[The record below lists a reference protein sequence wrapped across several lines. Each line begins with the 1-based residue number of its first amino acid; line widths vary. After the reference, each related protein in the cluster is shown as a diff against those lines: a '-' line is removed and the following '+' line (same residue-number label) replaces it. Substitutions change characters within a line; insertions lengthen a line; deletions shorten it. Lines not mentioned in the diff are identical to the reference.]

1 MALGLTD
8 MMLRR
13 RLASGALVMA
23 RPGVYVL
30 PGHTFT
36 PQMLL
41 RAATYA
47 LPGVVSHES
56 AAEIH
61 DLPYVPRGMAVISVP
76 HRTTNRFPE
85 VVLHQSTDLFPH
97 HIEEIDGL
105 RITTVPRTIFDLAS
119 RLRPRRIRMLV
130 EQAVV
135 ERKCA
140 LDELTTIKDELAR
153 RGRPGSASFR
163 EVLCEIGPGVALS
176 ESALELAGMGL
187 IRDAGLPEPHQQ
199 LELPWRD
206 TRRRSRGHGLSG
218 GAADH
223 RTRWKALAQPNRDVG
238 DGPQAG
244 PGGTARRLEGVPVHL
259 EPVGGHSG
267 RLHRQRRLWPLRSR
281 APPKAFTHRVCLAEG
296 WRRWQRVEL
305 QAITYRSDM
314 PEPQVRRLIR
324 LFTPTGGRS
333 GGDGRGHRAARAAG
347 R

>member
-206 TRRRSRGHGLSG
+206 TCDGRVDMAYPEARLIIELDGRRWHSRTETMEMDHKRDR
-218 GAADH
+218 AAQLAGWRVFRFTWSQLED
-223 RTRWKALAQPNRDVG
+223 TPGDFIGSVALA
-238 DGPQAG
+238 
-244 PGGTARRLEGVPVHL
+244 
-259 EPVGGHSG
+259 
-267 RLHRQRRLWPLRSR
+267 
-281 APPKAFTHRVCLAEG
+281 LAEQG
-296 WRRWQRVEL
+296 
-305 QAITYRSDM
+305 AS
-314 PEPQVRRLIR
+314 
-324 LFTPTGGRS
+324 
-333 GGDGRGHRAARAAG
+333 
-347 R
+347 